1 MTVPSIAILPAVRFD
16 RIYSQSQ
23 VIRAIIASRHPP
35 LNHGVSVQFEVKVG
49 GRVMMSVRKTFVV
62 RLPIFKIVDSR
73 FDFDYL
79 AV

>member
-1 MTVPSIAILPAVRFD
+1 MRNTPIVHPFRLIWLTPDKERQIAVLVSANPS
-16 RIYSQSQ
+16 
-23 VIRAIIASRHPP
+23 